1 MAPVDPTTEQAQSA
15 RALLEGTLGEYGLS
29 ALADRVWQQ
38 YLNGIPIEQI
48 MLDLRKT
55 PEYKA
60 RFPGMDALSQ
70 KGRAIS
76 EEAYIRIEREYVSL
90 FRQSGLPAGFYDGAD
105 DFASFIANEVSPQEM
120 SSRLDLARVAM
131 YELPPQVRDEW
142 ARLYGRTP
150 GELMAQMLDPTKA
163 EPLIRQQWA
172 AAQGSAA
179 ARLAGYGLITVNE
192 AEQLGVSGRSFDQLM
207 EGFDFLADA
216 DQLFAP
222 IIGETS
228 TDQITREEQ
237 LGIVAGTGNAAA
249 RRLERRAK
257 ERAAAFAGGGG
268 YASTQRGLTGL
279 SSASS

>member
-1 MAPVDPTTEQAQSA
+1 MAVDPNTEQAQSA

-38 YLNGIPIEQI
+38 YLDGIPIEQI

-76 EEAYIRIEREYVSL
+76 EREYIEIEKQYVSL
-90 FRQSGLPAGFYDGAD
+90 FRQSGLPEGFYDGAD
-105 DFASFIANEVSPQEM
+105 DFANFIANEVSPQEM
-120 SSRLDLARVAM
+120 SGRLELARVAM

-142 ARLYGRTP
+142 TRLYGRTP

-163 EPLIRQQWA
+163 EPLIRQQFV
-172 AAQGSAA
+172 AAQAGAA
-179 ARLAGYGLITVNE
+179 SRMTGYGALTANE
-192 AEQLGVSGRSFDQLM
+192 AEQLGLSGRSFEQFA
-207 EGFDFLADA
+207 EGFDFLGDA
-216 DQLFAP
+216 QELFQP
-222 IIGETS
+222 IVGETS
-228 TDQITREEQ
+228 TDQISREEQ

-249 RRLERRAK
+249 RRLERRAR
-257 ERAAAFAGGGG
+257 ERAAAFQGGGG
-268 YASTQRGLTGL
+268 YAATQRGLTGL
-279 SSASS
+279 SSAST